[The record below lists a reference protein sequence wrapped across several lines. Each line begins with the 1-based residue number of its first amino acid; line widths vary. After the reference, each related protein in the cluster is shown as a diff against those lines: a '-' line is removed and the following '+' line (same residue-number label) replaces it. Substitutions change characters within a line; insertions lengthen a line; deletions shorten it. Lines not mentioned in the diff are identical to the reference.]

1 MHRALTAFF
10 VLALA
15 ALPARAAAQSVSPD
29 TIFVRPGDAIQL
41 AVWRQPELSGEFP
54 VGSDGTIQ
62 HPLLSSIA
70 VAGVPRSVIRERLTQ
85 ALSRLD
91 REPHFVFDFRYRVAV
106 GGDVRLPGLYR
117 IAPQT
122 TVGEAIAT
130 AGGANASARL
140 DRVILAR
147 AGSQIV
153 VNLRDSDA
161 AAYSVPLRSGDEIR
175 VPRAR
180 VILRDIIGP
189 LAAVVGAMG
198 AVVSLFR

>member
-1 MHRALTAFF
+1 MLRALPAFL

-15 ALPARAAAQSVSPD
+15 ALPARAAAQTASPD
-29 TIFVRPGDAIQL
+29 TIFVRSGDAIQL
-41 AVWRQPELSGEFP
+41 SVWRQPELSGEFP

-62 HPLLSSIA
+62 HPLLSSIL
-70 VAGVPRSVIRERLTQ
+70 VAGVPRSVIRARLTE

-91 REPHFVFDFRYRVAV
+91 REPRFVFDFRYRVAV

-122 TVGEAIAT
+122 TVAEAIAT
-130 AGGANASARL
+130 AGGANSTARL
-140 DRVILAR
+140 DRVVLVR
-147 AGSQIV
+147 PGNRIV
-153 VNLRDSDA
+153 VDLLDPDVSA
-161 AAYSVPLRSGDEIR
+161 AATQLRSGDEIR

-189 LAAVVGAMG
+189 VAAIVGALG

>member
-1 MHRALTAFF
+1 MLRALTAFL

-15 ALPARAAAQSVSPD
+15 ALPARAAAQTTPPD

-41 AVWRQPELSGEFP
+41 AVWRQPDLSGEFP

-62 HPLLSSIA
+62 HPLLSSIL
-70 VAGVPRSVIRERLTQ
+70 VAGVPRSVIRERLTE

-91 REPHFVFDFRYRVAV
+91 REPRFVFDFRYRVAV

-117 IAPQT
+117 IAPRT

-130 AGGANASARL
+130 AGGANPTARL
-140 DRVILAR
+140 DRVVLVR
-147 AGSQIV
+147 PGGRIV
-153 VNLRDSDA
+153 VDLLNPDGA
-161 AAYSVPLRSGDEIR
+161 ASSIQIRSGDEIR

-180 VILRDIIGP
+180 LILRDVIGP
-189 LAAVVGAMG
+189 VAAVVGAVG